1 MFLIF
6 FLNILRFS
14 GMNHSQPAWEA
25 LCCYFWLDW
34 LGERVEEKLG
44 ELQKKYI
51 FKKIGNEIR
60 AQAF

>member
-1 MFLIF
+1 
-6 FLNILRFS
+6 
-14 GMNHSQPAWEA
+14 MNHSQPAWEA